1 MVTDV
6 SLQVQGEAPSG
17 FPRTLPVRVT
27 PACVLG
33 PDVLGELATAAPHR
47 FFFRDA
53 LRDQGMCPPHS
64 REPRGRSDPTPG
76 LWGFRVC
83 VLGHHPALRRQARG
97 LQRPLGP
104 PRLSLSPLHYGHP
117 CQRCPWPLWDCLWAA
132 SFTGAKA
139 TLSHC
144 LRQRF

>member
-76 LWGFRVC
+76 LGASGSVCWATTPPSAGRPVACRGPWG
-83 VLGHHPALRRQARG
+83 
-97 LQRPLGP
+97 RPG
-104 PRLSLSPLHYGHP
+104 
-117 CQRCPWPLWDCLWAA
+117 
-132 SFTGAKA
+132 
-139 TLSHC
+139 SH
-144 LRQRF
+144 